1 MAAVPNRLASSTSP
15 YLLQHAD
22 NSVDWWEWGPEAFA
36 EARRRDVPVLVSVGY
51 AACHWCHVMAHESFE
66 DEEVGR
72 QLAAGFVA
80 VKVDREERPDVD
92 AALMRAT
99 TALTGQGG
107 WPMTVL
113 CTPQGEPFH
122 AGTYYPPR
130 PHPRMPS
137 FRQLLDAVTQAW
149 TERREEVLGQSA
161 QITQALAER
170 AAAGV
175 GPPGGAPP
183 TAPALAGAVR
193 ALLAEEDTV
202 HGGLGGAPKFPPS
215 AVCLWLLRH
224 AATDA
229 PTAGDALGL
238 AGRTLTAMARSGTYD
253 QVAGGFARYAVDAAW
268 VVPHFEKML
277 YDNAQLARAY
287 LHWWRLTGEP
297 TGARVAAETCDWLV
311 AALRTPEGGFASSL
325 DADTLVPRSQA
336 EGEAGSRSV
345 EGATYVW
352 TPLQLA
358 EVLGP
363 ADGAWAAELLGV
375 TAEGTFEHG
384 TSTAQLRR
392 DVWADDGEVGR
403 WVDVRARLRAARDRR
418 PQPARDDKVVTAWNG
433 LAAAALAEA
442 GVLLERP
449 DLLAAAVRCAD
460 LLLAVH
466 VDDDGRWR
474 RTSRDGRAGPSRAV
488 LEDLGDLAEGLVAL
502 HAATGDAAWAETAEA
517 LCEEVLA
524 EHLREGGFCDVPAS
538 SDDAVLA
545 RLGTGSDPTDGAAPS
560 GTSAAAG
567 ALLAVSALTG
577 SDRMRAAAETALVPA
592 GALVGAA
599 PRFAGWALAVAEAA
613 LDGPREVAVLGSG
626 AADDP
631 EGRADADALHRTAL
645 AGTAPGLVVS
655 RGRPGQEQ
663 PPLLAHRGLVEGR
676 AAAYVCRGQVC
687 EAPTTD
693 VDALAAAVGAR
704 PDVAAGVRA

>member
-1 MAAVPNRLASSTSP
+1 MPNRLAASTSP
-15 YLLQHAD
+15 YLRQHAD
-22 NSVDWWEWGPEAFA
+22 NPVDWWEWGPEAFA

-66 DEEVGR
+66 DVDVAA
-72 QLAAGFVA
+72 QMAAGFVA

-113 CTPQGEPFH
+113 CTPEGEPFH

-130 PHPRMPS
+130 PHPQLPS
-137 FRQLLDAVTQAW
+137 FRQLLGAVTEAW
-149 TERREEVLGQSA
+149 TERRAEVVGQSA
-161 QITQALAER
+161 RITRALAER
-170 AAAGV
+170 SAASG
-175 GPPGGAPP
+175 GGPGGAPP
-183 TAPALAGAVR
+183 GREALSGAVR
-193 ALLAEEDTV
+193 ALLAEEDRV

-229 PTAGDALGL
+229 PTADDALGL
-238 AGRTLTAMARSGTYD
+238 AARTLTAMACSGTYD

-277 YDNAQLARAY
+277 YDNALLARAY

-297 TGARVAAETCDWLV
+297 TGARVAAETCDWLL

-325 DADTLVPRSQA
+325 DADTVVGP
-336 EGEAGSRSV
+336 EGAGGHGV

-352 TPLQLA
+352 TPAQLV

-363 ADGAWAAELLGV
+363 DDGAWAAVLLGV

-384 TSTAQLRR
+384 TSTARLTR
-392 DVWADDGEVGR
+392 DPWADPADAER
-403 WVDVRARLRAARDRR
+403 WTGVRARLRAAREAR

-433 LAAAALAEA
+433 LAVAALAEA
-442 GVLLERP
+442 GALLGRP

-466 VDDDGRWR
+466 VDDEGRWR
-474 RTSRDGRAGPSRAV
+474 RVSRDGRAGAPRAV

-524 EHLREGGFCDVPAS
+524 EHVGADGTLTDVPAS
-538 SDDAVLA
+538 GGDDVLA
-545 RLGTGSDPTDGAAPS
+545 RLGDVTDPTDGAVPS

-567 ALLAVSALTG
+567 ALLSVAALTGADRLRAAAERALAPAGALTG
-577 SDRMRAAAETALVPA
+577 S
-592 GALVGAA
+592 A

-613 LDGPREVAVLGSG
+613 LDGPREVAVLGSAAG
-626 AADDP
+626 DDADGRAAAD
-631 EGRADADALHRTAL
+631 RLHATAL

-655 RGRPGQEQ
+655 RGTPGSLQ
-663 PPLLAHRGLVEGR
+663 PPLLAHRGLLDGR
-676 AAAYVCRGQVC
+676 AAAYVCRGHVC
-687 EAPTTD
+687 AAPTADAD
-693 VDALAAAVGAR
+693 VLAAAVGAR
-704 PDVAAGVRA
+704 R